1 MIKES
6 DDTQKIRAI
15 TDEENAM
22 NKRKN
27 NIITLKTNDIEEVPV
42 RILIDSGSGLN
53 FIHPTFVN
61 NNKIKLNEIKRP
73 FNVTGLGYGISTIY
87 KQTEKC
93 ILRFKNNFEVIQLYA
108 LYIPDLDIILGIPW
122 IKKHCPMNYYYS
134 RKFSFPSD
142 YYARNCNNGKRKRR
156 NKSRSKKGSKKYKIN
171 IEPVEDNSHERR
183 TSYMCKHLWD
193 SESES
198 EAEFVHGRKVKTI
211 NNSDSDSDS
220 DGIRIS
226 ISITVKDNDC
236 SKEKINFCNFKE
248 LSTIDK
254 IKKSCNF
261 IKSCKNEILI
271 KERKLVAGPTNYFF
285 F

>member
-1 MIKES
+1 MAKLRRIKMIKES

-122 IKKHCPMNYYYS
+122 IKKTLSNELLLL
-134 RKFSFPSD
+134 
-142 YYARNCNNGKRKRR
+142 
-156 NKSRSKKGSKKYKIN
+156 KKIFL
-171 IEPVEDNSHERR
+171 P
-183 TSYMCKHLWD
+183 
-193 SESES
+193 
-198 EAEFVHGRKVKTI
+198 F
-211 NNSDSDSDS
+211 
-220 DGIRIS
+220 
-226 ISITVKDNDC
+226 
-236 SKEKINFCNFKE
+236 
-248 LSTIDK
+248 
-254 IKKSCNF
+254 
-261 IKSCKNEILI
+261 
-271 KERKLVAGPTNYFF
+271 
-285 F
+285 